1 MVKETDEAKTS
12 GATSKS
18 DSGLRTVTVNV
29 TVEVKCAVAT
39 SESGVRTVII
49 KEIVEVKSAEASFK
63 SESIVRIV
71 MVKESDEKK
80 SDEATFKSE
89 SVVRIVMVKE
99 TDEEKSDE
107 ATFKT
112 ESILRIVM
120 NKDIDEKNSARATFK
135 THSDVKTV
143 TIKEIVE
150 VKSAEAS
157 SKSDPDLR
165 IVMIGKTGVGK
176 SAVGNT
182 ILGKKLFKS
191 RPSSESVTETC
202 ETGET
207 QLEERKI
214 YVIDTPGILDTGKP
228 AEMIEKEIVRCF
240 EVSSPGPHVFLLV
253 LQVGRFTT
261 EEKNSVEALL
271 ELFGPKAQHYMIV
284 LFTHG
289 DDLEDQEITIQQYV
303 REAKPELREVIQG
316 CGNRFHVFN
325 NRSKDRKQVEEL
337 IKKIDDLVA
346 GRGGTYYT
354 NAMFREVEERK
365 QKQPDRESEEYKFLS
380 QLVAQILRFHSRL
393 KRE

>member
-39 SESGVRTVII
+39 SESGVRTVI
-49 KEIVEVKSAEASFK
+49 
-63 SESIVRIV
+63 
-71 MVKESDEKK
+71 
-80 SDEATFKSE
+80 
-89 SVVRIVMVKE
+89 
-99 TDEEKSDE
+99 
-107 ATFKT
+107 
-112 ESILRIVM
+112 
-120 NKDIDEKNSARATFK
+120 
-135 THSDVKTV
+135 
-143 TIKEIVE
+143 IKEIVE